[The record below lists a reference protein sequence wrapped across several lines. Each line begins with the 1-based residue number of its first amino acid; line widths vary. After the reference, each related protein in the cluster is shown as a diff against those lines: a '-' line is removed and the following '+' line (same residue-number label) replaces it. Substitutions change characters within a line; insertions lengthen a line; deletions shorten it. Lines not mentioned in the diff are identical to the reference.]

1 MSTTSLIARQCRLR
15 EWAQMVQ
22 DCRNRPEEMSVDEYL
37 DLYRKLITLSM
48 DADGFGLFETITE
61 RDIVKAKIIRAI
73 IDVLDDVPH
82 RRMKHI
88 MSYKKVDYDVDEV
101 DEMAYPD

>member
-1 MSTTSLIARQCRLR
+1 MTKKNSAATMTIAEFDQITGQKY
-15 EWAQMVQ
+15 E
-22 DCRNRPEEMSVDEYL
+22 PEEDMSVEEYL
-37 DLYRKLITLSM
+37 DVYRKVLSLSM
-48 DADGFGLFETITE
+48 DADGFGLFEMITE
-61 RDIVKAKIIRAI
+61 RDIKKAKIIRAI
-73 IDVLDDVPH
+73 MDILDDVPR